1 MDITAIEP
9 NLELSLILTAI
20 SDLEATANITQL
32 ASTGRGWAEPAAV
45 SVTRYREVSFI
56 DSLQN
61 ICIDAHIANNIS
73 LRNVAW
79 ELFNDYR
86 TRPGAVTTKE
96 VLSAVAAMREAI
108 QA

>member
-1 MDITAIEP
+1 MDISTIEP
-9 NLELSLILTAI
+9 DLETSLILTAI
-20 SDLEATANITQL
+20 SALEATANATQL
-32 ASTGRGWAEPAAV
+32 ASAARGWSEPAAV

-61 ICIDAHIANNIS
+61 ICIDAHNANNIA
-73 LRNVAW
+73 LRDVTW